1 MGLIGSWHWQF
12 GSWIL
17 FDSCFL
23 GNFCL
28 IFIKFISKYS
38 KLTNIKHQTWR
49 HGSNGANIPQL
60 YDYRTLHVY
69 WEVSRWNI
77 QGSFYITNP
86 NKPLLFSGSPWKLS
100 YICIKF
106 DTPRVSL
113 NYPGQPTAYTAKST
127 GVRLLSK
134 ASQGPSLWF
143 SWGWR
148 CRCLLAGKT
157 IVLFHRWD
165 MLLPRRVDLHDL
177 HHLFQRIS
185 FTICKTRPCMWLSW
199 QLHKIPVTSPIDG
212 WSREIYRPFRNQFD
226 ENIHII
232 KHLYRNVKKSIL
244 REKLDTKPLFL
255 HVFAIS
261 WSCFGPCASSQL
273 VVIAVL
279 LECPRCHSSHCD
291 WWLCTI
297 STLWRAGGPNAS
309 GGLYVGMA
317 LKTLW
322 IVPRWSG
329 RLERGDYVKGHDP
342 EVSKAPND
350 MTRNVYMSLWLDQR
364 SHGKAERSGIEVPN
378 FMDCESTAW
387 SKEGNQTITSF

>member
-1 MGLIGSWHWQF
+1 MAALVTKNGRLIGSWHWQF

-28 IFIKFISKYS
+28 IFIKIISKYS

-232 KHLYRNVKKSIL
+232 KHLYRNVKKINSAG
-244 REKLDTKPLFL
+244 KTW
-255 HVFAIS
+255 HQTTVFACFCYFMILLWAMCIIAACSHRSPS
-261 WSCFGPCASSQL
+261 WMP
-273 VVIAVL
+273 
-279 LECPRCHSSHCD
+279 
-291 WWLCTI
+291 
-297 STLWRAGGPNAS
+297 
-309 GGLYVGMA
+309 
-317 LKTLW
+317 K
-322 IVPRWSG
+322 VP
-329 RLERGDYVKGHDP
+329 LQ
-342 EVSKAPND
+342 
-350 MTRNVYMSLWLDQR
+350 SLWLVAVHHFHPVKGGR
-364 SHGKAERSGIEVPN
+364 PKCIWWPLYVSPCHLSHTGNEIDHIVSVPSGNCFTYFRWVPDRLH
-378 FMDCESTAW
+378 F
-387 SKEGNQTITSF
+387 GGLILH